1 MVTIK
6 QLDIEKATVKVC
18 PFRSNLIDGLET
30 TGLNENHIQILII
43 GIEEYSDIFVL
54 VKFKTN
60 WMVQLRK
67 QNHISTQHM
76 SITRQ
81 T

>member
-43 GIEEYSDIFVL
+43 GIEEYVDILVL
-54 VKFKTN
+54 VKFETN
-60 WMVQLRK
+60 WMVRLRK
-67 QNHISTQHM
+67 HNHTGTQHM
-76 SITRQ
+76 FITCQ